1 MTRRPDSPAQPE
13 SPARPESAAPLES
26 PAPLVAPQRPPAR
39 AYDDE
44 VRTARHYER
53 GLAVKGLIALVV
65 VALVIAMRLL
75 WF

>member
-1 MTRRPDSPAQPE
+1 MMHRPDSPAQRESAAQPE
-13 SPARPESAAPLES
+13 SAPLES
-26 PAPLVAPQRPPAR
+26 PAPLVPPQGAPAR